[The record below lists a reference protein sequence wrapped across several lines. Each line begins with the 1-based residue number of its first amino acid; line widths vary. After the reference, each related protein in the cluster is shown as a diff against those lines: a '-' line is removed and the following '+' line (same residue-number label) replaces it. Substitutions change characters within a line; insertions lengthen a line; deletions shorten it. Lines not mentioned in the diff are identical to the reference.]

1 MTTWKGHMGG
11 LELQI
16 EGMTCDSCARRVEA
30 ALKQAGAT
38 EALVDWRRGNASV
51 TEGEIDER
59 ALGEALVGTRY
70 SVERMVRPG
79 GERPG
84 PNGGGRYDHDLIVLG
99 SGSAAFAAAIRAR
112 DLGRR
117 VLVVEQDTVGGTCV
131 NVGCVPSKSLLADS
145 ERARV
150 AGAPLLAEAG
160 ARKVALVEQLRQ
172 EKYVGLLGEYGIG
185 LREGRAELA
194 GPHSV
199 AVDGETLTAEAI
211 LVATGARPAVPAI
224 AGLEEAGYLTS
235 TSALELTEAP
245 KRLAVIGANAVGL
258 ELGQAFGNFGSEV
271 TFLDIARVSP
281 FEEPEV
287 SAAFSGVLEEEG
299 HTVMEGARTKRV
311 RTEGD
316 EKVLEGIHA
325 GEPFE
330 LLVDAILVATSRQPN
345 TEHLGLERI
354 GVETDGRG
362 AVMVDEHQRTSV
374 SSIWAA
380 GDVTSEPQFVYVAA
394 AGGAAAAENAL
405 GAGGARLDF
414 AALPRIIFTKPTI
427 ASAGLTEVQAR
438 EQGFEVESRV
448 LPLDVVPRALV
459 NGDTRGLVK
468 LVAEAGSGRL
478 LGASVVADGA
488 GEVIRS
494 AVLAI
499 ERGMTVGE
507 LASTWAPYLTM
518 AEGLKLAAQTFARDV
533 AKLSCCAA

>member
-1 MTTWKGHMGG
+1 MAE
-11 LELQI
+11 LELEI
-16 EGMTCDSCARRVEA
+16 KGMTCDSCARHVEA
-30 ALKQAGAT
+30 ALRQAGAT
-38 EALVDWRRGNASV
+38 EASVDWRRGSVSV

-59 ALGEALVGTRY
+59 ALDDALAATRY
-70 SVERMVRPG
+70 RVERIRRLS
-79 GERPG
+79 GEP
-84 PNGGGRYDHDLIVLG
+84 PAPEGGGPYDYDLIVLG

-112 DLGRR
+112 DLGRH
-117 VLVVEQDTVGGTCV
+117 VLLVEQGTIGGTCV

-145 ERARV
+145 EQARLT
-150 AGAPLLAEAG
+150 GAPLLDDAV
-160 ARKVALVEQLRQ
+160 ARKAALVGQLREQ
-172 EKYVGLLGEYGIG
+172 KYVGLLDEYGIE
-185 LREGRAELA
+185 LREGRAEVA
-194 GPHSV
+194 GPHAV
-199 AVDGETLTAEAI
+199 ALDGETLTAGAI
-211 LVATGARPAVPAI
+211 LVATGARPAVPPI
-224 AGLEEAGYLTS
+224 PGLEQAGYLTS
-235 TSALELTEAP
+235 TSALELAEAP
-245 KRLAVIGANAVGL
+245 AGLAVIGANAVGL

-287 SAAFSGVLEEEG
+287 SEAIRGVLEEEG
-299 HTVMEGARTKRV
+299 HTVMEGARTERV
-311 RTEGD
+311 RTDGD
-316 EKVLEGIHA
+316 EKVLEGTHA

-330 LLVDAILVATSRQPN
+330 LRVDAILVATSRVPN

-362 AVMVDEHQRTSV
+362 VVVVDEDQRTSV
-374 SSIWAA
+374 PSIWAA
-380 GDVTSEPQFVYVAA
+380 GDVTSQPQFVYVAA
-394 AGGAAAAENAL
+394 AGGAAAADNAL
-405 GAGGARLDF
+405 GAGGERLDF

-427 ASAGLTEVQAR
+427 ASAGLTEAQAR

-448 LPLDVVPRALV
+448 LALDAVPRALV

-488 GEVIRS
+488 GEVIQA

-499 ERGMTVGE
+499 ERGMTVRE